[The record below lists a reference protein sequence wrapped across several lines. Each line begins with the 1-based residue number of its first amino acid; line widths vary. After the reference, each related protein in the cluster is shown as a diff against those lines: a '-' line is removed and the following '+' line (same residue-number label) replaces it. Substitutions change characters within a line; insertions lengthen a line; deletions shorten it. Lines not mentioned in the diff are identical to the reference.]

1 MWANTGPISGSG
13 GRRGRGK
20 KDRDDDD
27 RDRDRVPFRKMPQPA
42 EKPPKKK
49 NARVSVMVMMIM
61 IWYIPPQDPTLRS
74 KMPVFQAP
82 PAPPQKTAFS
92 TAGSDAAV
100 ENAYFF

>member
-49 NARVSVMVMMIM
+49 TQGCR
-61 IWYIPPQDPTLRS
+61 
-74 KMPVFQAP
+74 
-82 PAPPQKTAFS
+82 
-92 TAGSDAAV
+92 
-100 ENAYFF
+100 